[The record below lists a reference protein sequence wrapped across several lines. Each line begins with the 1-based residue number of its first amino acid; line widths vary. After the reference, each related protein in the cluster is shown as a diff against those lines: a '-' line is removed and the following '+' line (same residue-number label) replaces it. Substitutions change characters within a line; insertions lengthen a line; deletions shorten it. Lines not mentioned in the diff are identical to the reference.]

1 MVDLKDE
8 LLVLAQSL
16 SADIQSRKIV
26 EANTKSEDKVLV
38 GMMKTLR
45 AIL

>member
-16 SADIQSRKIV
+16 SADIQSRKII
-26 EANTKSEDKVLV
+26 ESNTKSEDKVLL
-38 GMMKTLR
+38 GMMKTLT